1 MTPATISIPLPHLD
15 GKLQISIGDENG
27 KVPGVFL
34 SFLANDASRPDIP
47 LVIVESDV
55 EDPSHALT
63 TYVYSASEHGEATA
77 SYDCYPLNRKENAT

>member
-1 MTPATISIPLPHLD
+1 MTPATISIPLPHLK
-15 GKLQISIGDENG
+15 GKLQISIGDEEG
-27 KVPGVFL
+27 SCPGVYLAFL
-34 SFLANDASRPDIP
+34 HDDKTKPEVP
-47 LVIVESDV
+47 LVIVESDI